1 MPKAS
6 GTAPQCGAGGL
17 AGALMD
23 VAVIEPVVGPLDATV
38 VPPGSKSITNR
49 ALVAAALAAG
59 RSTIRNALVADDTE
73 AMVDCLRRLGFG
85 VATGAVDADPTDLTV
100 EGSGGRV
107 PAAAADLDV
116 RQSGTTARFVA
127 PVAALGHGRY
137 RLDGAP
143 RMRERPMADLVAAL
157 RSLGAHVD
165 GDRLPFIID
174 AAGLAGGRATVAA
187 DASSQFASG
196 LLLAGPAMTE
206 GLELRL
212 ASAPVSRPY
221 LELTADVMR
230 AFGATV
236 TATDDRTY
244 SVAPGGY
251 RAAAFT
257 VEPDA
262 SAASYFFAAA
272 AICGGTVRVPGLG
285 RRSRQGDLAFVDVL
299 ARMGADVEQTDD
311 TTTVT
316 GAAPLRGVEVDMGDL
331 SDTASTLA
339 VVAAFASSPTRVTG
353 IGFIRAKESDRVG
366 GVVREL
372 RRLGV
377 DADEEADGFVV
388 RPGSFHPARV
398 HTYDDH
404 RMAMSFALVG
414 LRVPGVEIEDPAC
427 VAKTFPGFFS
437 ALAGLT
443 ASR

>member
-1 MPKAS
+1 MPPEVAS
-6 GTAPQCGAGGL
+6 
-17 AGALMD
+17 
-23 VAVIEPVVGPLDATV
+23 IEPVSGTLDATV

-49 ALVAAALAAG
+49 ALVAAALAGG
-59 RSTIRNALVADDTE
+59 RSTLHGALVADDTE

-85 VATGAVDADPTDLTV
+85 IATTGTTIVVDGA
-100 EGSGGRV
+100 GGRI
-107 PAAAADLDV
+107 PAATAVLDA

-127 PVAALGHGRY
+127 PVAALGHGSY
-137 RLDGAP
+137 KLDGAP
-143 RMRERPMADLVAAL
+143 RMRERPMADLVGAL
-157 RSLGAHVD
+157 RALGARVS
-165 GDRLPFIID
+165 GDRLPFTIT
-174 AAGLAGGRATVAA
+174 ATGLAGGSVVVAA

-196 LLLAGPAMTE
+196 LLLAAPAMAE
-206 GLELRL
+206 GLQLRL
-212 ASAPVSRPY
+212 RSAPVSRPY
-221 LELTADVMR
+221 LALTVEVMR
-230 AFGATV
+230 AFDAHVVAGRESFT
-236 TATDDRTY
+236 
-244 SVAPGGY
+244 VAPGGY
-251 RAAAFT
+251 RPTTFT

-285 RRSRQGDLAFVDVL
+285 RRSNQGDLAFVELL
-299 ARMGADVEQTDD
+299 ARMGATVEQTDD

-316 GAAPLRGVEVDMGDL
+316 GAAPLHGIEADMADL

-339 VVAAFASSPTRVTG
+339 VVAAFASTPTRVTG

-388 RPGSFHPARV
+388 RPGAFRPARV

-414 LRVPGVEIEDPAC
+414 LRIPGVEIEDPAC
-427 VAKTFPGFFS
+427 VAKTFPDFFS
-437 ALAGLT
+437 TLSGLT
-443 ASR
+443 VRSDSR

>member
-1 MPKAS
+1 MD
-6 GTAPQCGAGGL
+6 TAA
-17 AGALMD
+17 A
-23 VAVIEPVVGPLDATV
+23 IEPISGPLAATV

-59 RSTIRNALVADDTE
+59 RSTVRGALVADDTE
-73 AMVDCLRRLGFG
+73 AMVDCLRRLGLEIRTDG
-85 VATGAVDADPTDLTV
+85 DTVTVDGT
-100 EGSGGRV
+100 GGRI
-107 PAAAADLDV
+107 PATEAQLDV
-116 RQSGTTARFVA
+116 RQSGTTARFMA
-127 PVAALGHGRY
+127 PMVALGHGRY

-143 RMRERPMADLVAAL
+143 RMRERPMADLVHAL
-157 RSLGAHVD
+157 RSLGADVS
-165 GDRLPFIID
+165 GDRLPFTIQ
-174 AAGLAGGRATVAA
+174 ASGLAGGRVLVAA

-196 LLLAGPAMTE
+196 LLLAAPAMVD
-206 GLELRL
+206 GLRL
-212 ASAPVSRPY
+212 GLGSAPVSRPY
-221 LELTADVMR
+221 LDLTVDVMR

-236 TATDDRTY
+236 TNDDDRMFT
-244 SVAPGGY
+244 VAPGGY
-251 RAAAFT
+251 EPAEFT

-272 AICGGTVRVPGLG
+272 AICGGTVHVPGLG

-299 ARMGADVEQTDD
+299 ARMGASVEQTDD
-311 TTTVT
+311 STTVT
-316 GAAPLRGVEVDMGDL
+316 VAGPLHGLEVDMSDL

-339 VVAAFASSPTRVTG
+339 VVAAFASTPTRVTG

-388 RPGSFHPARV
+388 RPGSFRPARV

-414 LRVPGVEIEDPAC
+414 LRVPGVEIEDPGC
-427 VAKTFPGFFS
+427 VRKTFPDFFR
-437 ALAGLT
+437 ALARLT
-443 ASR
+443 VRSDSR

>member
-1 MPKAS
+1 M
-6 GTAPQCGAGGL
+6 
-17 AGALMD
+17 
-23 VAVIEPVVGPLDATV
+23 VAVIEPVRGPIDATV

-49 ALVAAALAAG
+49 ALVAAALATG
-59 RSTIRNALVADDTE
+59 RSTLRGVLVADDTE
-73 AMVDCLRRLGFG
+73 AMVDCLRRLGI
-85 VATGAVDADPTDLTV
+85 TVDAAGDRLTV
-100 EGSGGRV
+100 GGAGGRI

-137 RLDGAP
+137 TLDGAP
-143 RMRERPMADLVAAL
+143 RMRERPMADLVEAL
-157 RSLGAHVD
+157 RSLGATVS
-165 GDRLPFIID
+165 GDHLPLTSTAD
-174 AAGLAGGRATVAA
+174 GLAGGSALVAA

-196 LLLAGPAMTE
+196 LLLSAPAMA
-206 GLELRL
+206 GGLRL
-212 ASAPVSRPY
+212 RLLSVPVSRPY

-236 TATDDRTY
+236 ISDDDRSFT
-244 SVAPGGY
+244 VAPGGY
-251 RAAAFT
+251 RATTYA

-285 RRSRQGDLAFVDVL
+285 RRSRQGDVRFVDLL
-299 ARMGADVEQTDD
+299 ARMGATVEQTDD
-311 TTTVT
+311 ETVVT
-316 GAAPLRGVEVDMGDL
+316 GAAPLHGIEVDMADL

-339 VVAAFASSPTRVTG
+339 VVAAFASTPTRVTG

-377 DADEEADGFVV
+377 DAVEEADGFVV
-388 RPGSFHPARV
+388 RPGAFRPARV
-398 HTYDDH
+398 RTYDDH

-414 LRVPGVEIEDPAC
+414 LRLPGVEIEDPAC
-427 VAKTFPGFFS
+427 VAKTFPDFFQ

-443 ASR
+443 VRSHSR

>member
-1 MPKAS
+1 M
-6 GTAPQCGAGGL
+6 
-17 AGALMD
+17 
-23 VAVIEPVVGPLDATV
+23 VAVIEPVRGPIDATV

-49 ALVAAALAAG
+49 ALVAAALATG
-59 RSTIRNALVADDTE
+59 RSTLRGVLVADDTE
-73 AMVDCLRRLGFG
+73 AMVDCLRRLGI
-85 VATGAVDADPTDLTV
+85 TVDAAGDRLTV
-100 EGSGGRV
+100 GGAGGRI

-137 RLDGAP
+137 TLDGAP
-143 RMRERPMADLVAAL
+143 RMRERPMADLVEAL
-157 RSLGAHVD
+157 RSLGATVS
-165 GDRLPFIID
+165 GDHLPFTITAD
-174 AAGLAGGRATVAA
+174 GLAGGSALVAA

-196 LLLAGPAMTE
+196 LLLSAPAMA
-206 GLELRL
+206 GGLRL
-212 ASAPVSRPY
+212 RLLSVPVSRPY

-236 TATDDRTY
+236 ISDDDRSFT
-244 SVAPGGY
+244 VAPGGY
-251 RAAAFT
+251 RATTYA

-285 RRSRQGDLAFVDVL
+285 RRSRQGDVRFVDLL
-299 ARMGADVEQTDD
+299 ARMGATVEQTDD
-311 TTTVT
+311 ETVVT
-316 GAAPLRGVEVDMGDL
+316 GAAPLHGIEVDMADL

-339 VVAAFASSPTRVTG
+339 VVAAFASTPTRVTG

-377 DADEEADGFVV
+377 DAVEEADGFVV
-388 RPGSFHPARV
+388 RPGAFRPARV
-398 HTYDDH
+398 RTYDDH

-414 LRVPGVEIEDPAC
+414 LRLPGVEIEDPAC
-427 VAKTFPGFFS
+427 VAKTFPDFFQ

-443 ASR
+443 VRSHSR

>member
-1 MPKAS
+1 LTVP
-6 GTAPQCGAGGL
+6 PE
-17 AGALMD
+17 
-23 VAVIEPVVGPLDATV
+23 VAVVEPVTGPLDATV

-49 ALVAAALAAG
+49 ALVAAALAGG
-59 RSTIRNALVADDTE
+59 RSTVRNALVADDTE
-73 AMVDCLRRLGFG
+73 AMVDCLRRLGFVVAAEGDGADG
-85 VATGAVDADPTDLTV
+85 VGTGGADGAGPAALTV
-100 EGSGGRV
+100 EGAGGRV
-107 PAAAADLDV
+107 PATDADLDV

-127 PVAALGHGRY
+127 PLAALGRGRY

-157 RSLGAHVD
+157 RSLGARVS
-165 GDRLPFIID
+165 GDRLPFTID

-196 LLLAGPAMTE
+196 LLLAGPAMAG

-230 AFGATV
+230 SFGATV
-236 TATDDRTY
+236 TTTDDRTY

-251 RAAAFT
+251 RAAEFT

-299 ARMGADVEQTDD
+299 ARMGADVEVTDD
-311 TTTVT
+311 ATTVT
-316 GAAPLRGVEVDMGDL
+316 GAAPLHGVEVDMGDL

-339 VVAAFASSPTRVTG
+339 VVAAFASGPTRVTG

-427 VAKTFPGFFS
+427 VAKTFPGFFQ

-443 ASR
+443 VRSHSR

>member
-1 MPKAS
+1 ME
-6 GTAPQCGAGGL
+6 
-17 AGALMD
+17 
-23 VAVIEPVVGPLDATV
+23 VATIEPVVGPLDATV

-49 ALVAAALAAG
+49 ALVAAALADG
-59 RSTIRNALVADDTE
+59 RSTVANALVADDTE
-73 AMVDCLRRLGFG
+73 AMVDCLRRLGFTVE
-85 VATGAVDADPTDLTV
+85 VAGDGLTV
-100 EGSGGRV
+100 DGAGGRI
-107 PAAAADLDV
+107 PAAAGDLDV

-127 PVAALGHGRY
+127 PLAALGHGRY

-143 RMRERPMADLVAAL
+143 RMRERPMADLVDAL
-157 RSLGAHVD
+157 RALGARVS
-165 GDRLPFIID
+165 GDRLPFTID
-174 AAGLAGGRATVAA
+174 ADGLAGGRAAVAA

-196 LLLAGPAMTE
+196 LLLVGPAMAA
-206 GLELRL
+206 GLDLRL
-212 ASAPVSRPY
+212 TSAPVSRPY
-221 LELTADVMR
+221 LDLTADVMR

-236 TATDDRTY
+236 TSAGGR
-244 SVAPGGY
+244 SFAVAPGGY
-251 RAAAFT
+251 RATAYT

-285 RRSRQGDLAFVDVL
+285 RRSRQGDLGFVDVL
-299 ARMGADVEQTDD
+299 ARMGAEVDQTDD
-311 TTTVT
+311 ITAVT
-316 GAAPLRGVEVDMGDL
+316 GAAPLHGVEVDMADL

-366 GVVREL
+366 EVVREL

-388 RPGSFHPARV
+388 RPGPFRPGPFRPARV
-398 HTYDDH
+398 RTYDDH

-427 VAKTFPGFFS
+427 VAKTFPRFFEVLA
-437 ALAGLT
+437 AL
-443 ASR
+443 R